1 MKITIDKLNL
11 FQWCKVNGRDYHATR
26 KRILSALKL
35 NVDNKPKKPKKPK
48 KTYEEFKAQMVIYS
62 RLKRGYSKEEAL
74 LDRDTFNKLRAQK
87 AGIHKI
93 GKYNLRYVCDML
105 GVNYNTV
112 YTVCIKRNRMTPREY
127 LESKGYDLTQFE
139 E

>member
-11 FQWCKVNGRDYHATR
+11 YKWCKVNGRDYHTTR

-35 NVDNKPKKPKKPK
+35 NTVYKPKKPKKPK
-48 KTYEEFKAQMVIYS
+48 KTYEEIKAQMVIYS
-62 RLKRGYSKEEAL
+62 RLKQGYSQEEAL
-74 LDRDTFNKLRAQK
+74 LSKDEFNKLRAQR
-87 AGIHKI
+87 AGSHKI
-93 GKYNLRYVCDML
+93 GKYNLKYVCNQL
-105 GVNYNTV
+105 GINYNTV
-112 YTVCIKRNRMTPREY
+112 YIMCIKRQRMTPREY